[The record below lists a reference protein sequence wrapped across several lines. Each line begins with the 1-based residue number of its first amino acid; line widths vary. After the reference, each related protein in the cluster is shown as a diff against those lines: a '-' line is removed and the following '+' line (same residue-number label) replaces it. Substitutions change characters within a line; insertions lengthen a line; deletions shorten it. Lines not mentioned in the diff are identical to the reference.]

1 LRNRVEDIPQLME
14 IFFDE
19 CAKQNRSKKKVV
31 TQNVFDLLLNY
42 SWPGNVRELKNLVER
57 LTIMT
62 DKDVIDEHDLPS
74 PYHPKAKD
82 DIASVEAQLFLSNS
96 IKEAREI
103 FEKEFIKRKLIQ
115 HSNNVTKT
123 AEAIGVQRSHLYKK
137 LKKLNL
143 TDVLGETS

>member
-1 LRNRVEDIPQLME
+1 ME

-74 PYHPKAKD
+74 PYNPKAKD
-82 DIASVEAQLFLSNS
+82 DIASVEAQLFSSNS
-96 IKEAREI
+96 IKEAKEM
-103 FEKEFIKRKLIQ
+103 FEREFIKKKLTQ
-115 HSNNVTKT
+115 YSNNVTKT
-123 AEAIGVQRSHLYKK
+123 AEAIGVQRNYLYKK

-143 TDVLGETS
+143 TELLDATS